1 MASRDTTQPDRPL
14 LAGGEA
20 LRQDSERPSGGGP
33 KWHPRTIDQ
42 ARQQLSP
49 QLQAL
54 QQAVSDT
61 PAALRGARVVFEA
74 TVLPNYLANSYFP
87 AELFREADLVPVGT
101 RASIGPYQTKTKTEE
116 DRPTKSYLLA
126 GDERSIA
133 RVADLLNAENAR
145 GGAGTARDRLRQ
157 FETVRLPNVDEVL
170 RSRPD
175 VPAGELLTWEA
186 VLHPAVDAAG
196 ETTAA
201 EREAIL
207 EKWAAWVG
215 LLGGEV
221 AVDYRR
227 NVGGMTFMPVR
238 LPAGAAEEAS
248 RFNPLRALRPM
259 PKVRPIPV
267 DPLRVVTT
275 ADQLPA
281 PPPGQ
286 RPQSDLRVAVF
297 DGGVSHELPHLAPFV
312 DSIEVTPEAADPHAV
327 AHGTMVTGALLYGPL
342 EDGQPLRTPEVGVDH
357 FRVVPAPSPDP
368 WDVDLYWILDRIVEL
383 VRARDYAIVN
393 LSLGPSLPI
402 DDQTEPH
409 AWTAR
414 LDELAEERGVLFV
427 TAVGNNG
434 NDDAASGLN
443 RVQVPADMVNA
454 LAIGACDRRAPQ
466 DGWRRA
472 PYSAVGPGRPGARLK
487 PCGVAFGGVDTQPF
501 RGMVAGGRIGEAIG
515 TSFAAP
521 TANHGVAGLAARLGA
536 ALTTP
541 DVLRA
546 FALHFAEPPDGPA
559 LEEVGFGR
567 LLERYDE
574 RWNCAENEASVLYR
588 DTIERDQAISL
599 PFPLPASAVAGRTI
613 ELSWTVVFT
622 AATDPTDAVDYTQ
635 AGLEV
640 AFRPHAR
647 RYTFRDPSTN
657 KGVELDV
664 QEQSQEVLAQLAAE
678 AIPSALPAT
687 KPSDRRRNEV
697 LQREEGKWETALHF
711 AKRMRASSLF
721 NPQLTV
727 NYLAREDGSLTAAPA
742 LPFAMLVSMR
752 APQGVKLYEA
762 VRQQY
767 PVLTPLT
774 ARIPLRLRP

>member
-248 RFNPLRALRPM
+248 RFTPLRALRPM
-259 PKVRPIPV
+259 PKVRPSPV

-281 PPPGQ
+281 PP
-286 RPQSDLRVAVF
+286 
-297 DGGVSHELPHLAPFV
+297 
-312 DSIEVTPEAADPHAV
+312 
-327 AHGTMVTGALLYGPL
+327 
-342 EDGQPLRTPEVGVDH
+342 
-357 FRVVPAPSPDP
+357 
-368 WDVDLYWILDRIVEL
+368 
-383 VRARDYAIVN
+383 
-393 LSLGPSLPI
+393 
-402 DDQTEPH
+402 
-409 AWTAR
+409 
-414 LDELAEERGVLFV
+414 
-427 TAVGNNG
+427 
-434 NDDAASGLN
+434 
-443 RVQVPADMVNA
+443 
-454 LAIGACDRRAPQ
+454 
-466 DGWRRA
+466 
-472 PYSAVGPGRPGARLK
+472 
-487 PCGVAFGGVDTQPF
+487 
-501 RGMVAGGRIGEAIG
+501 
-515 TSFAAP
+515 
-521 TANHGVAGLAARLGA
+521 
-536 ALTTP
+536 
-541 DVLRA
+541 
-546 FALHFAEPPDGPA
+546 
-559 LEEVGFGR
+559 
-567 LLERYDE
+567 
-574 RWNCAENEASVLYR
+574 
-588 DTIERDQAISL
+588 
-599 PFPLPASAVAGRTI
+599 
-613 ELSWTVVFT
+613 
-622 AATDPTDAVDYTQ
+622 
-635 AGLEV
+635 
-640 AFRPHAR
+640 
-647 RYTFRDPSTN
+647 
-657 KGVELDV
+657 
-664 QEQSQEVLAQLAAE
+664 
-678 AIPSALPAT
+678 
-687 KPSDRRRNEV
+687 
-697 LQREEGKWETALHF
+697 
-711 AKRMRASSLF
+711 
-721 NPQLTV
+721 
-727 NYLAREDGSLTAAPA
+727 
-742 LPFAMLVSMR
+742 
-752 APQGVKLYEA
+752 
-762 VRQQY
+762 
-767 PVLTPLT
+767 
-774 ARIPLRLRP
+774 